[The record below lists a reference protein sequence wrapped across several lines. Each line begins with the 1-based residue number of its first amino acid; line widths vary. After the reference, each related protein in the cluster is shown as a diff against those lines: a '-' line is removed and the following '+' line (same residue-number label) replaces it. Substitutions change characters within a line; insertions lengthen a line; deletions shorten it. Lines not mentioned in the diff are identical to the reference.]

1 MWNRS
6 SNFSRFIENFSIIK
20 CLYEEENK
28 DIRFIA
34 RWLRMSI
41 ANLQLWINRY
51 FRSKYKQKEIE
62 TVINI
67 KKQRIDLI
75 KDKIKQFM
83 MNNKGRWV
91 VVNQMVDYI
100 NNYNFNKQQ
109 HNDTSYYEVYT
120 ILKKELN
127 FSWRKASQRPPRWFQ
142 ESLENA
148 RNIFKQFVLK
158 LKERE
163 FIIVW
168 IDESSFNSSALPLYS
183 WMLKGKDPDRI
194 IRTGSERFNVIA
206 AQWRK
211 EVYFMLK
218 RSSTKEEQFKE
229 FLMQLDNQLRFRLS
243 KNTYEKRMVI
253 IFDNASIHK
262 TKTIKLLIKKLKWVA
277 FTIPPYSPELNQ
289 IEHTFG
295 ILKTKISKRNFN
307 AKCFEQ
313 IVKEE
318 IVKLIW

>member
-20 CLYEEENK
+20 HLYEEDNK

-41 ANLQLWINRY
+41 TNLQLWIDRY
-51 FRSKYKQKEIE
+51 FRSIYKQKEIE
-62 TVINI
+62 TIINI
-67 KKQRIDLI
+67 KKQRIDII

-91 VVNQMVDYI
+91 VVNQIVDYI
-100 NNYNFNKQQ
+100 NNHSFNNQQ
-109 HNDTSYYEVYT
+109 HNKTTYYEVYS

-127 FSWRKASQRPPRWFQ
+127 FSWRKASQRLPRWSQ
-142 ESLENA
+142 ESLEEA
-148 RNIFKQFVLK
+148 RNIFKQFILK
-158 LKERE
+158 LKKRE

-183 WMLKGKDPDRI
+183 WMLKGKNRDRI
-194 IRTGSERFNVIA
+194 IRTSTERFNVIA

-218 RSSTKEEQFKE
+218 RSTTKEKQFKE
-229 FLMQLDNQLRFRLS
+229 FLIQLDNQLRFRLA
-243 KNTYEKRMVI
+243 KNIYEKRMVI

-262 TKTIKLLIKKLKWVA
+262 TKSAKLLIKKLKWVA
-277 FTIPPYSPELNQ
+277 FTIPPYSQELNQ
-289 IEHTFG
+289 IENTFG

-313 IVKEE
+313 IVKEV

>member
-6 SNFSRFIENFSIIK
+6 SNFNKFIENFNIIK
-20 CLYEEENK
+20 RLYEEDK
-28 DIRFIA
+28 DIKFIA

-41 ANLQLWINRY
+41 ANLQLWIDRY
-51 FRSKYKQKEIE
+51 FRSIYKQKEIE
-62 TVINI
+62 TIINI
-67 KKQRIDLI
+67 KRQRIEMI
-75 KDKIKQFM
+75 KDNIKQFM

-100 NNYNFNKQQ
+100 NNYNFNKQL
-109 HNDTSYYEVYT
+109 HNDTSYYEVYS

-127 FSWRKASQRPPRWFQ
+127 FSWRKAFQRLPRWFQ
-142 ESLENA
+142 ESLEEA

-168 IDESSFNSSALPLYS
+168 IDESLFNSAALPLYS

-194 IRTGSERFNVIA
+194 IRTSSERFNVIA

-218 RSSTKEEQFKE
+218 RSTTKEEQFKD
-229 FLMQLDNQLRFRLS
+229 FLMQLDNELRFRLA

-253 IFDNASIHK
+253 MFDNASIHK
-262 TKTIKLLIKKLKWVA
+262 TKAVKQLIK
-277 FTIPPYSPELNQ
+277 
-289 IEHTFG
+289 
-295 ILKTKISKRNFN
+295 
-307 AKCFEQ
+307 
-313 IVKEE
+313 
-318 IVKLIW
+318 

>member
-20 CLYEEENK
+20 RLYEEDNK

-41 ANLQLWINRY
+41 TNLQLWIDRY
-51 FRSKYKQKEIE
+51 FRSIYKQKEIE
-62 TVINI
+62 TIINI
-67 KKQRIDLI
+67 KRQRIDII

-83 MNNKGRWV
+83 LNNKGRWV
-91 VVNQMVDYI
+91 VINQIVDYI
-100 NNYNFNKQQ
+100 NHHNFNKQQ
-109 HNDTSYYEVYT
+109 HNDTTYYEVYS

-127 FSWRKASQRPPRWFQ
+127 FSWRKASQRLPRWFQ
-142 ESLENA
+142 ESLEEA
-148 RNIFKQFVLK
+148 RNIFKQFILK

-163 FIIVW
+163 FIIIW
-168 IDESSFNSSALPLYS
+168 IDESSFNSAALLLYS

-194 IRTGSERFNVIA
+194 IRSSSERYNVIA

-211 EVYFMLK
+211 KVYLMLK
-218 RSSTKEEQFKE
+218 RSTTKEEQFKE
-229 FLMQLDNQLRFRLS
+229 FLIQLDNELRFRLA

-253 IFDNASIHK
+253 MFDNASIHK
-262 TKTIKLLIKKLKWVA
+262 TKAVKQLIKKLKWVA

-307 AKCFEQ
+307 AKSFKQIIKEQ
-313 IVKEE
+313 